1 METGADNVSGLDQG
15 AISLP
20 TREQRMF
27 LTSSW
32 AIAPTGSPYEAQP
45 IQHFFDVRL
54 EES

>member
-1 METGADNVSGLDQG
+1 METGADGISGQNLRT
-15 AISLP
+15 ISLP

-32 AIAPTGSPYEAQP
+32 AMAPTGSPYKAPP

>member
-1 METGADNVSGLDQG
+1 METGADNISGQNLRT
-15 AISLP
+15 ISLP

-45 IQHFFDVRL
+45 IQHFFDVHL